1 MNAEVLKSN
10 ETEELGEFGELVR
23 RAFKASGQPPSANA
37 VESAVELVEL
47 PESVTSLA
55 GKQRFYFAMRERMK
69 HSLQEDTGAPTLGAF
84 IRAMRTQLSISEA
97 AAAQMA
103 DLPLPAYMQLEAG
116 RMPVWRAPA
125 PTIATFCKA
134 LHIDTSLLLRWASL
148 ELAPGATFG
157 RIDTTGEDRT
167 AALGSLGRDADQ
179 AAAQDFETWRQE
191 FISASGAA
199 SADSSPSGR

>member
-1 MNAEVLKSN
+1 MNAEALKSN
-10 ETEELGEFGELVR
+10 EIEELDEFGELVR

-37 VESAVELVEL
+37 VESAVEQIEL
-47 PESVTSLA
+47 PESVTSPA
-55 GKQRFYFAMRERMK
+55 GKERFYIAMRERLK

-84 IRAMRTQLSISEA
+84 IRVMRIQHSVSEA

-103 DLPLPAYMQLEAG
+103 NLPLPAYLQLEAG

-125 PTIATFCKA
+125 PTIASFCKA
-134 LHIDTSLLLRWASL
+134 LNIDTSLLLRWASL
-148 ELAPGATFG
+148 ELAPGAAFG
-157 RIDTTGEDRT
+157 RIDITGEDRT
-167 AALGSLGRDADQ
+167 AALGSLGRGADQ
-179 AAAQDFETWRQE
+179 AAAQDFEKWRQT